1 MSRVLFFA
9 RARDAAGGTRETDVS
24 AATAGEALKVC
35 VERYGAEFERVLA
48 ICSVLVDG
56 EQIPRDK
63 LWDAAVDDGSE
74 IAVLPPVSGGQEV
87 PLVPEPENLEELEGL
102 HDGPADVRMVDV
114 GGKPE
119 TEREATATC
128 TLVAPP
134 KVRDALLAGTV
145 PKGDAAGA
153 ARLAGI
159 MAAKRVPELIPL
171 CHPLRITSA
180 DVTLEPTSDGV
191 EVRATVRGRDRTGF
205 EMEALTA
212 AAVAALT
219 LYDMGK
225 SEAPAMRIEGLR
237 LLAKSGGKSG
247 SVTFP

>member
-1 MSRVLFFA
+1 VLLFA
-9 RARDAAGGTRETDVS
+9 RAREAAGGDREVRVDAGS
-24 AATAGEALKVC
+24 AGEALKVC

-48 ICSVLVDG
+48 ICTVLVDG
-56 EQIPRDK
+56 DKVPRDRW
-63 LWDAAVDDGSE
+63 WDAPVADETE

-87 PLVPEPENLEELEGL
+87 PVVPEPENLEEMEGL
-102 HDGPADVRMVDV
+102 DDDGGVRMVDV

-128 TLVAPP
+128 TLVAPSD
-134 KVRDALLAGTV
+134 VRDALLAGTV

-159 MAAKRVPELIPL
+159 MAAKRVPDLVPL

-180 DVTLEPTSDGV
+180 DVTLSRAV
-191 EVRATVRGRDRTGF
+191 EGIAVRATVRGRDRTGF

-225 SEAPAMRIEGLR
+225 SEAPSMRIEGLR